1 MPNYALLVS
10 LFLRTG
16 KAQSGVEAQL
26 HTKGEA
32 NYIPKWK
39 PIIYQSGS
47 QLYTKVEANYIPKW
61 KPQVGPGMYLP
72 KPDRVFIH
80 VCEPFHTNLRVS
92 R

>member
-47 QLYTKVEANYIPKW
+47 PRLGRGCTCQSQTEYSSMSVNHSTQICA
-61 KPQVGPGMYLP
+61 
-72 KPDRVFIH
+72 
-80 VCEPFHTNLRVS
+80 
-92 R
+92 